1 MQSSIKVQSPQ
12 LPTSIQD
19 LIERIEA
26 EASMTPA
33 RARKLLQEAN
43 LQSED
48 LAPWADF
55 EHPVADSYG
64 RKMVY
69 DGGYFEMMVM
79 SWAPGDYSAIHD
91 HGQTQWGAVQLFGMA
106 EHAVFQLRDGKLRVR
121 DRSVFENGAVVAVAH
136 DLIHQMGNIG
146 QPPYLTFHL
155 YGAYDRSSGVTAD
168 ARVFD
173 LEEGAVQFT
182 DGGVFFALP
191 EATIQRREEG
201 LKADFGT
208 RLRHDVEL
216 LRRLHTMRGTA
227 DYRPVHARREERL
240 WSALRQPERW
250 QRIESHWNS
259 EATAEQD
266 IALREERAAA
276 LHLKDIMAD

>member
-1 MQSSIKVQSPQ
+1 MLSSPKVQSPP
-12 LPTSIQD
+12 LPASIQN
-19 LIERIEA
+19 LIEAVEG

-33 RARKLLQEAN
+33 RARDLLREAN
-43 LQSED
+43 LQPED

-55 EHPVADSYG
+55 DHPLADSYG
-64 RKMVY
+64 RQMVH

-91 HGQTQWGAVQLFGMA
+91 HGQTQWGAVQLFGQA
-106 EHAVFQLRDGKLRVR
+106 EHAVFQLQDGELQVR
-121 DRSVFENGAVVAVAH
+121 DRSVFEDRAVIAVAH

-155 YGAYDRSSGVTAD
+155 YGTYDRSSGVTAD

-182 DGGVFFALP
+182 DGGVFFTLP
-191 EATIQRREEG
+191 EAAIQRREEG
-201 LKADFGT
+201 LTADFAT

-216 LRRLHTMRGTA
+216 LRRLQRMRGSA

-250 QRIESHWNS
+250 RRIESHWHG
-259 EATAEQD
+259 EAPAEPTMAQ
-266 IALREERAAA
+266 REERAAA
-276 LHLKDIMAD
+276 LHLQDIMAG